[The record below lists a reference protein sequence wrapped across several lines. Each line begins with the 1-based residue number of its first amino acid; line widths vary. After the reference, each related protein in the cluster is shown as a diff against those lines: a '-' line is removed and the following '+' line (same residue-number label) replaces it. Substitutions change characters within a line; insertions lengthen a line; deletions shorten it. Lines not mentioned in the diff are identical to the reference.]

1 MIFMIDLLYDAF
13 CYVRQRIYPLVPD
26 DEREGI
32 ESVRQLN
39 AEISTQIL
47 DDIADQNSHRAG
59 VRFRMHGG
67 RVHPVG
73 LHGQTSRR

>member
-1 MIFMIDLLYDAF
+1 MIDLLYDAF

-26 DEREGI
+26 DEREST
-32 ESVRQLN
+32 ESVRPSN

-47 DDIADQNSHRAG
+47 DDVADQNSHRAG
-59 VRFRMHGG
+59 VRFRLHGG
-67 RVHPVG
+67 QVHPVG